1 MKQFIGIIIIFSIIY
16 LIGCK
21 QSLNIIIEDQDI
33 SNFSKIYGLNV
44 FEIYNDE
51 LDYISISGF
60 LDKDSYIYENIEIN
74 NNEQN
79 KIILMYAKYSINNE
93 NNRYFDI
100 KIPIEKNINKIFFGK
115 NNTLIWERKSIEI
128 LDNREKIL
136 EIKKYTHY
144 EDIIKQFG
152 KPEINNISGY
162 KILIYTLKNNRIA
175 ILNFEGG
182 NDRLIKLIEV
192 ITIDQNRIENTIFE

>member
-1 MKQFIGIIIIFSIIY
+1 MKQFIRIIIIFSIIY

-44 FEIYNDE
+44 FEIYNVD

-79 KIILMYAKYSINNE
+79 KIILMYVKYSINNE
-93 NNRYFDI
+93 NNR
-100 KIPIEKNINKIFFGK
+100 
-115 NNTLIWERKSIEI
+115 
-128 LDNREKIL
+128 
-136 EIKKYTHY
+136 
-144 EDIIKQFG
+144 
-152 KPEINNISGY
+152 
-162 KILIYTLKNNRIA
+162 
-175 ILNFEGG
+175 
-182 NDRLIKLIEV
+182 
-192 ITIDQNRIENTIFE
+192 